1 MEVSILDDSENK
13 LFDRRELRIKA
24 TYEGKTPSRDEIRE
38 GVCKKLNLSP
48 DTFDII
54 RIDQGY
60 GLRES
65 EIVAHS
71 YKSKESMEKFARK
84 GKAVADAAAPGAAK
98 PAEAKA
104 EGKKGEKK

>member
-1 MEVSILDDSENK
+1 MEISILDDSENK
-13 LFDRRELRIKA
+13 LFERRELRIKA
-24 TYEGKTPSRDEIRE
+24 TYEGKTPSRDEIKE

-48 DTFDII
+48 DTFEII

-60 GLRES
+60 GMRES

-71 YKSKESMEKFARK
+71 YRSKESMERFARK
-84 GKAVADAAAPGAAK
+84 AKSKGGAPAPAAAAK

-104 EGKKGEKK
+104 GEKK